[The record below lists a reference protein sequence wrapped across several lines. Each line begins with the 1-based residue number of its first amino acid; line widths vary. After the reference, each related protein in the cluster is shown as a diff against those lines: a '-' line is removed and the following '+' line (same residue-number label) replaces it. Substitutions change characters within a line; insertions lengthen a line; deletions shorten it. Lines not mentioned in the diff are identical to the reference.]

1 MDNHI
6 NGSQKTLEYKPIN
19 FQKFNLL
26 VKYP

>member
-6 NGSQKTLEYKPIN
+6 NGSQKTLEYKLTN